1 MIWGSIPHTMPIH
14 VNDSDV
20 VEHIF
25 VTMSQRKVRILD
37 EAGYEEIVK
46 YKWDDE
52 GSEGFRE
59 TIAMFQATVTKDI
72 ITFLP

>member
-1 MIWGSIPHTMPIH
+1 
-14 VNDSDV
+14 
-20 VEHIF
+20 
-25 VTMSQRKVRILD
+25 MSQRKVRILD

-59 TIAMFQATVTKDI
+59 TIAMFQATVPKDI

>member
-1 MIWGSIPHTMPIH
+1 MIWGSIPHTMPTH
-14 VNDSDV
+14 VNGSDV

-52 GSEGFRE
+52 GSQGFSE
-59 TIAMFQATVTKDI
+59 PIAMFPATVPKDI

>member
-1 MIWGSIPHTMPIH
+1 MPIH
-14 VNDSDV
+14 VNGSDV

-37 EAGYEEIVK
+37 EAGYEENDK

-52 GSEGFRE
+52 GSQGFSE
-59 TIAMFQATVTKDI
+59 PIAMFQATVPKDI

>member
-1 MIWGSIPHTMPIH
+1 MPTH
-14 VNDSDV
+14 VNGSDV

-52 GSEGFRE
+52 GSQGFSE
-59 TIAMFQATVTKDI
+59 PIAMFPATVPKDI